1 MNWKLPPLGALRAF
15 EATARRGTMTK
26 AGEELC
32 VTQVAVS
39 RQVALLEKSLRTSLF
54 ERGGKRLQLTPPG
67 EVLFLTLTR
76 MFRELHNI
84 SEDIGSQTERRVLKI
99 CGYSNFTMRWLI
111 PRLKDFHSKHPNVDI
126 RLTSSLEGVD
136 FERTDFD
143 AAIRSGVGNWPHC
156 QAIELVPIE
165 LVPVCNPEVAS
176 TMVAQGGIEALAK
189 TTLLHSVARP
199 NDWHAWMN
207 AAELVGVDPYSGIK
221 FDNGSLAYEAAIE
234 GVGVAIAQK
243 ILILDDLRRGRLV
256 LPFEQAVSSGE
267 SYWFVWPETRRSSKL
282 AAFRDW
288 LHATAQASP
297 SGISV

>member
-15 EATARRGTMTK
+15 EATARCGTMTK

-32 VTQVAVS
+32 VTQVAIS

-54 ERGGKRLQLTPPG
+54 ERGGKRLQLTPSG

-84 SEDIGSQTERRVLKI
+84 SEDIGSQSERRVLKI

-111 PRLKDFHSKHPNVDI
+111 PRLKDFHSRYPTIDI
-126 RLTSSLEGVD
+126 RLTSSLENVD

-143 AAIRSGVGNWPHC
+143 AAIRSGEGNWPHC
-156 QAIELVPIE
+156 QAVELAPIE
-165 LVPVCNPEVAS
+165 LVPVCNPEIAS
-176 TMVAQGGIEALAK
+176 AIAAMGTKALEH

-199 NDWHAWMN
+199 NDWSAWMK
-207 AAELVGVDPYSGIK
+207 AAGVVGADPYAGIK

-243 ILILDDLRRGRLV
+243 ILVLDDVRRGRLV

-267 SYWFVWPETRRSSKL
+267 SYWFVWPEARRSSKL

-288 LHATAQASP
+288 LHATAQANP
-297 SGISV
+297 SGIPV